1 MTHVRQSTILITGG
15 ASGIGKL
22 MGRKCLQQGAT
33 RLLIWDINPI
43 GLQDTAQELSASGYE
58 VHTYQVN
65 VGDIEQVKQ
74 TAEQVLAQF
83 GAPNILINNAG
94 IVVGKPFAEH
104 SMAEIERT
112 LQVNVLG
119 VMAVTNAFLPDM
131 LARGQGHVVN
141 IASAAG
147 LLPNP
152 RMSVYAG
159 SKWAVL
165 GWSESLRLELEQAG
179 HGMRVTTV
187 TPSYIDTGMFAGV
200 KAPLLTPI
208 LQPDTI
214 ADAILQAVEQN
225 RIILR
230 KPFIVHLL
238 PLLRGILP
246 TRVFDTVAGRW
257 FGVYTSMNDFTGRP
271 AAEQKPVN
279 AT

>member
-1 MTHVRQSTILITGG
+1 MTYVRQSTVLITGG

-33 RLLIWDINPI
+33 RLLIWDVNPI
-43 GLQDTAQELSASGYE
+43 GLQETAQELGAPGFE

-65 VGDIEQVKQ
+65 VGDAQQVKQ
-74 TAEQVLAQF
+74 TAEQVIAQF

-104 SMAEIERT
+104 SMEEIERT

-119 VMAVTNAFLPDM
+119 VMAVTNAFLSAM

-152 RMSVYAG
+152 GMSVYAG

-179 HGMRVTTV
+179 KAMRVTTV

-208 LQPDTI
+208 LQPEAI

-246 TRVFDTVAGRW
+246 TRVFDMVAGRW

-279 AT
+279 AK